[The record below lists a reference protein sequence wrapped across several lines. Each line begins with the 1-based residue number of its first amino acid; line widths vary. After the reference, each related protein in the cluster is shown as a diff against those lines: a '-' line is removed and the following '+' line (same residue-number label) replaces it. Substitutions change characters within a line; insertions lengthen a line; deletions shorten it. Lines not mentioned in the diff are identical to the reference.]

1 MCEAQGVGGKSLVVF
16 SGPKEVEVLV
26 AELDAYKK
34 GEKDEKPE

>member
-1 MCEAQGVGGKSLVVF
+1 MVVF
-16 SGPKEVEVLV
+16 GGPKEVEVPM